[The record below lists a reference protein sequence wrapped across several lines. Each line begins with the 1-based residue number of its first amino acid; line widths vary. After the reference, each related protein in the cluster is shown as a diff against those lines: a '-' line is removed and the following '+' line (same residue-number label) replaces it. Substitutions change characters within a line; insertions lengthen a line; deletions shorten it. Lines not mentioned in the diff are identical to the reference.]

1 MPADFNLTGNGYA
14 VIVISG
20 NGYEVLHDA
29 KSGHGIGL
37 RVHTYIVSGYAL
49 ESTGKLFNIAQPI
62 LPECKFG
69 SVILEY
75 KFGRDEDTPAAHIPQ
90 YDDDNRAFVLRQR
103 FKIRRILVATLCPCL
118 DKRTIVHAY
127 IPVNSRSVTHRHD
140 SQ

>member
-20 NGYEVLHDA
+20 DGHEVLHDA

-37 RVHTYIVSGYAL
+37 RVHTDIVSSYTF
-49 ESTGKLFNIAQPI
+49 ESTGKLFRSTQPV

-69 SVILEY
+69 SVVLEN
-75 KFGRDEDTPAAHIPQ
+75 KPGRNENAPAAHIPQ

-103 FKIRRILVATLCPCL
+103 FKVRRILVTSLCPCL
-118 DKRTIVHAY
+118 DQRSVIHAY
-127 IPVNSRSVTHRHD
+127 IPVDGCTVAHRYD